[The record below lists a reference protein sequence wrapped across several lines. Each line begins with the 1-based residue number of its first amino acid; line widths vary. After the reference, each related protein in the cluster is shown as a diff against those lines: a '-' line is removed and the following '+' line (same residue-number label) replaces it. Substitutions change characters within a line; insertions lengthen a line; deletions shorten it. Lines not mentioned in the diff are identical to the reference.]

1 MNPDAST
8 SSGHATRRSRWNRRS
23 RWKKIGLAA
32 IILLAIIAGG
42 LYFLRAHAEPIL
54 RARVIETL
62 TARFQS
68 KVDLADFHVWVEDG
82 LAVSGSGLKIYGK
95 TDPNIHEPGVQPLV
109 GIEEFRFQ
117 TGLLS
122 LLRSPMHV
130 HSVRLKGLVL
140 NIPPAGERHEMQSM
154 GPRGSKIK
162 IVVDEFVSKDAQ
174 LVINTNREDKLPLEF
189 SIENL
194 KMRDVGPGQPM
205 HFDAT
210 LLNPKP
216 VGNIKSSGFFGPL
229 ETDRPRDTPVK
240 GTYSFSNADLGTIK
254 GIGGILSSTGQ
265 YAGSLGS
272 IVVDGKTET
281 PDFHLNISGH
291 PVPLTTEF
299 HAIVDGTSGNTY
311 LQPVRAKVLNSSF
324 TAKGSVVRF
333 KAGGHE
339 VALDVV
345 VDHARIEDLLKMCVR
360 TEPPIMTGAVQS
372 KAKLDIPPGTEDVSQ
387 RMRLVGDFRVSDA
400 HFSNQKVEERIDDL
414 SLRSQGEPK
423 LAAEQNSPD
432 VQSNMSGT
440 FDLKQGTMSFS
451 KLHFEVPGTNVD
463 MTGQYTLDGNTFDFY
478 GKVRLDAKLSHMVT
492 GWKSIL
498 LKPVDPFFKKDG
510 AGTVLPI
517 KITGTKSEPH
527 IGLDF
532 GHKSENK

>member
-1 MNPDAST
+1 MNSDGKAASGRV
-8 SSGHATRRSRWNRRS
+8 SHRSRWR
-23 RWKKIGLAA
+23 KIGIVAAALLATAA
-32 IILLAIIAGG
+32 IG
-42 LYFLRAHAEPIL
+42 LHFLRVHAEPIL

-68 KVDLADFHVWVEDG
+68 KVELTDFHVWVEDG
-82 LAVSGSGLKIYGK
+82 LSVSGSGLKIYGK
-95 TDPNIHEPGVQPLV
+95 TDPNIHEPGVQPLI

-117 TGLLS
+117 TGLFN

-130 HSVRLKGLVL
+130 HSVRLRGLVL

-154 GPRGSKIK
+154 GPHGGKIK

-194 KMRDVGPGQPM
+194 KMQDVGPGQPM
-205 HFDAT
+205 HFEAT

-216 VGNIKSSGFFGPL
+216 VGSISSSGFFGPL
-229 ETDRPRDTPVK
+229 QTDRPRDTPVK
-240 GTYSFSNADLGTIK
+240 GTYSFSNADLATIK

-281 PDFHLNISGH
+281 PDFRLTVSGH

-311 LQPVRAKVLNSSF
+311 LQPVNARLLNSSF
-324 TAKGSVVRF
+324 VAKGSVVRF
-333 KAGGHE
+333 KSGGHE
-339 VALDVV
+339 VALDVTI
-345 VDHARIEDLLKMCVR
+345 DHARIEDLLKLCIR

-372 KAKLDIPPGTEDVSQ
+372 KAKLDIPPGAEDVSQ
-387 RMRLVGDFRVSDA
+387 RIRLLGEFQVAGA
-400 HFSNQKVEERIDDL
+400 HFTNDKVQERIDDL
-414 SLRSQGEPK
+414 SLRSQGKPK
-423 LAAEQNSPD
+423 LAQASDSPD

-451 KLHFEVPGTNVD
+451 RLHFEVPGTKVD
-463 MTGQYTLDGNTFDFY
+463 MTGQYTLDGNMFDFY

-492 GWKSIL
+492 GWKSVL

-510 AGTVLPI
+510 AGTEVPI
-517 KITGTKSEPH
+517 KISGTKSEPH

-532 GHKSENK
+532 GHKNESK

>member
-1 MNPDAST
+1 MNPDGNPT
-8 SSGHATRRSRWNRRS
+8 SDHVSRRS
-23 RWKKIGLAA
+23 RWKTIGLVTV
-32 IILLAIIAGG
+32 ILLAIIAVA
-42 LYFLRAHAEPIL
+42 LSFLRAHAEPIL

-62 TARFQS
+62 TTRFQS
-68 KVDLADFHVWVEDG
+68 RVELGDFHVWVEDG

-95 TDPNIHEPGVQPLV
+95 TDPNIHEPGVQPLI

-117 TGLLS
+117 TGVLS

-130 HSVRLKGLVL
+130 HSIRLKGLVL
-140 NIPPAGERHEMQSM
+140 NIPPAGERHQMQTM
-154 GPRGSKIK
+154 GPRGGKIK
-162 IVVDEFVSKDAQ
+162 IVVDEFVSKNAQ

-194 KMRDVGPGQPM
+194 KMQDVGPGQPM

-240 GTYSFSNADLGTIK
+240 GAYSFSNADLGTIK

-281 PDFHLNISGH
+281 PDFRLTISGH

-311 LQPVRAKVLNSSF
+311 LQPVKAKVLNSSF
-324 TAKGSVVRF
+324 VAKGSIVRL
-333 KAGGHE
+333 KSGGHE

-345 VDHARIEDLLKMCVR
+345 IDHARIDDLLKMCVR

-372 KAKLDIPPGTEDVSQ
+372 KAKLDIPPGADDVSQ
-387 RMRLVGDFRVSDA
+387 RMRLAGEFRVSGA
-400 HFSNQKVEERIDDL
+400 HFTNEKVEERIDDL
-414 SLRSQGEPK
+414 SLRSQGKPK
-423 LAAEQNSPD
+423 LAAEPESPD

-440 FDLKQGTMSFS
+440 FDLKQGKMSFS
-451 KLHFEVPGTNVD
+451 KLHFEVPGTQVD
-463 MTGQYTLDGNTFDFY
+463 MTGEYTLDGNTFDFY

-492 GWKSIL
+492 GWKSVL

-510 AGTVLPI
+510 AGTEVPI

-527 IGLDF
+527 IGLNF
-532 GHKSENK
+532 GHKGDNE